1 MTKKERF
8 MNFVFLA
15 AIARDLTQGTH
26 DSQMIAWQA
35 DQIPEQGIPINP
47 LNAAKV
53 FLAYADGRTTAHKWM
68 MRRGPTG

>member
-15 AIARDLTQGTH
+15 AIARDLAQGTH

-35 DQIPEQGIPINP
+35 DQIPERNIPLHP

-53 FLAYADGRTTAHKWM
+53 FLAYADGRTRPYKWM
-68 MRRGPTG
+68 QG